1 MERIRERMKK
11 KEMYIFRVIVGQQGV
26 DSAGPTEK
34 CRASPPPPTPARM
47 LMNLVTCIPGGISCS
62 ALLSYKELQ
71 RRPDTESEIRV
82 CT

>member
-11 KEMYIFRVIVGQQGV
+11 KEMYIFRVTVEQQGV

-34 CRASPPPPTPARM
+34 CRAFPPAPARM

>member
-34 CRASPPPPTPARM
+34 CRASPPPHQDANEFSHLHPWR
-47 LMNLVTCIPGGISCS
+47 
-62 ALLSYKELQ
+62 Y
-71 RRPDTESEIRV
+71 
-82 CT
+82 

>member
-34 CRASPPPPTPARM
+34 CRASPPTRM

>member
-11 KEMYIFRVIVGQQGV
+11 KEMYIFRVIVEQQGV

-34 CRASPPPPTPARM
+34 CRAFPPAPARM

>member
-34 CRASPPPPTPARM
+34 CRASPSARM
-47 LMNLVTCIPGGISCS
+47 LMNLLTCIPGGISCS

-71 RRPDTESEIRV
+71 RRPDTESEIRA